1 MSRKGKSMGRLL
13 SRLTGFLALIVLTA
27 GAMQPAAAQQSL
39 RAAAVVNDQVISQL
53 DVEMRMRLIMLS
65 ANISAQEANRAR
77 LRDQVMRNLINEQLQ
92 LQAAERFG
100 FSVSEEE
107 IDQAVQRVA
116 RNNNMSADQF
126 LSILRQNNVTIET
139 FREQLRA
146 NLAWQKVI
154 QNRLARDVTISDE
167 DIDDAVARYRS
178 RQGERQYRVREI
190 FLAVDD
196 QQDLPRVRQTAQRL
210 MQQLR
215 QGAEFGALARQFS
228 QAPTAADNG
237 VIGWVTPE
245 NLPEAVADRVT
256 EMQPGQLVGPVRSYS
271 GLHIVNL
278 LDTRVLSPGNETVEL
293 RQLFTAVPDE
303 AGEEAVSEAKQRLR
317 QLAEPAEG
325 CGNFDTLADDTDA
338 ARTSDL
344 GEVKMSALPD
354 DIRPQVADLPLET
367 PSEPLQV
374 AGGYAVLM
382 VCERSGGIDR
392 QEIRQSLQ
400 RERLNMLAQ
409 RYMRDLRRQANIEV
423 QMGDE
428 RRNLQDAG

>member
-1 MSRKGKSMGRLL
+1 MGRLF
-13 SRLTGFLALIVLTA
+13 SRLTGLLALAALTI
-27 GAMQPAAAQQSL
+27 GAVQPAAAQQTL

-65 ANISAQEANRAR
+65 ANISPQEANRAR
-77 LRDQVMRNLINEQLQ
+77 LRDQVMRNLINEKLQ

-100 FSVSEEE
+100 FSVGEEE
-107 IDQAVQRVA
+107 IDQAVRRVA
-116 RNNNMSADQF
+116 QNNNMSPDQF
-126 LSILRQNNVTIET
+126 VSILRQNNVTVET

-167 DIDDAVARYRS
+167 DVDDALQRYRS

-196 QQDLPRVRQTAQRL
+196 QQELPRVRQTAQRL
-210 MQQLR
+210 IEQLR

-228 QAPTAADNG
+228 QSPTAADDG

-245 NLPEAVADRVT
+245 NLPEAVAERVS
-256 EMQPGQLVGPVRSYS
+256 EMQPGQLVGPVRGFS

-278 LDTRVLSPGNETVEL
+278 IDTRVLSPSNETVEL
-293 RQLFTAVPDE
+293 RQLFTAVPED
-303 AGEEAVSEAKQRLR
+303 AGDEAVSEAKQRLR
-317 QLAEPAEG
+317 ELAEPAEG
-325 CGNFDTLADDTDA
+325 CSNFDALADETDA

-344 GEVKMSALPD
+344 GEVKMSALPG
-354 DIRPQVADLPLET
+354 DIRPKVADLPLERA
-367 PSEPLQV
+367 SEPLQV

-382 VCERSGGIDR
+382 VCARSGGIDR
-392 QEIRQSLQ
+392 QEIRQNLQ

>member
-1 MSRKGKSMGRLL
+1 MNRLF
-13 SRLTGFLALIVLTA
+13 SRLTGVLALAALTF
-27 GAMQPAAAQQSL
+27 GAIQPASGQQTL

-53 DVEMRMRLIMLS
+53 DVEMRMRLVMLS
-65 ANISAQEANRAR
+65 AGISPQQADRGR

-100 FSVSEEE
+100 FSVSADE
-107 IDQAVQRVA
+107 IDDAIQRVA
-116 RNNNMSADQF
+116 QNNNMSADQF
-126 LSILRQNNVTIET
+126 LSILRQNDVTVET

-154 QNRLARDVTISDE
+154 GNRLARDVSISDE
-167 DIDDAVARYRS
+167 DVDDAVERYRS

-196 QQDLPRVRQTAQRL
+196 EQELPRVRQTAQRL
-210 MQQLR
+210 LQQLR

-228 QAPTAADNG
+228 QSPTAADNG

-245 NLPEAVADRVT
+245 NLPEAVGEQVT
-256 EMQPGQLVGPVRSYS
+256 QMQSGQLAGPVRGYN

-278 LDTRVLSPGNETVEL
+278 MDTRVLSPGNETVEL
-293 RQLFTAVPDE
+293 RQLFAPVPDG
-303 AGEEAVSEAKQRLR
+303 AGEDAVAEAKQRLNR
-317 QLAEPAEG
+317 LAEPAEG
-325 CGNFDTLADDTDA
+325 CGNFNALADDTDA

-354 DIRPQVADLPLET
+354 DIRPKVADLPLQT

-392 QEIRQSLQ
+392 EQIRQNLQ
-400 RERLNMLAQ
+400 RDRLNMLAQ
-409 RYMRDLRRQANIEV
+409 RYMRDLRRQANIEI

>member
-1 MSRKGKSMGRLL
+1 MIRLF
-13 SRLTGFLALIVLTA
+13 SRLTGVLALAALTL
-27 GAMQPAAAQQSL
+27 GATQPASGQQTL

-53 DVEMRMRLIMLS
+53 DVEMRMRLVMLS
-65 ANISAQEANRAR
+65 AGISPQQADRGR

-107 IDQAVQRVA
+107 IDGAVAQVA
-116 RNNNMSADQF
+116 QNNNMSADQF
-126 LSILRQNNVTIET
+126 LSILQQNDVTVQT

-154 QNRLARDVTISDE
+154 RNRLARDVSVSDE
-167 DIDDAVARYRS
+167 DVDDAVQRYRS

-196 QQDLPRVRQTAQRL
+196 EQELPRVRQTAQRL
-210 MQQLR
+210 IQQLR

-228 QAPTAADNG
+228 QSPTASDNG

-245 NLPEAVADRVT
+245 NLPEAVAERVT
-256 EMQPGQLVGPVRSYS
+256 GMQPGQLAGPVRGYS

-278 LDTRVLSPGNETVEL
+278 IDTRVLSPGNETVDL
-293 RQLFTAVPDE
+293 RQLFTPVADG
-303 AGEEAVSEAKQRLR
+303 AGEDAVAQAKQRLNR
-317 QLAEPAEG
+317 LAEPAEG
-325 CGNFDTLADDTDA
+325 CSNFNALADDTEA

-354 DIRPQVADLPLET
+354 DVRPKVADLPLQT

-392 QEIRQSLQ
+392 EQIRQNLQ

-409 RYMRDLRRQANIEV
+409 RYMRDLRRQANIEI

>member
-1 MSRKGKSMGRLL
+1 MGRLL

-27 GAMQPAAAQQSL
+27 GAVQPAAAQQSL

-65 ANISAQEANRAR
+65 ANISPQEANRAR

-400 RERLNMLAQ
+400 QERLNMLAQ

>member
-1 MSRKGKSMGRLL
+1 MGRLL

-65 ANISAQEANRAR
+65 ANISPQEADRAR

-196 QQDLPRVRQTAQRL
+196 QQELPRVRQTAQRL
-210 MQQLR
+210 IQQLR

-245 NLPEAVADRVT
+245 NLPEAVAERVT
-256 EMQPGQLVGPVRSYS
+256 EMQPGQLVGPVRGYS

-278 LDTRVLSPGNETVEL
+278 LDTRVISPGNETVEL
-293 RQLFTAVPDE
+293 RQLFTAVPEDG
-303 AGEEAVSEAKQRLR
+303 GEDAVTTAKQRLQ

-325 CGNFDTLADDTDA
+325 CSNFDTLADDTDA

-354 DIRPQVADLPLET
+354 DIRPQVADLALET
-367 PSEPLQV
+367 PSELLQV

-400 RERLNMLAQ
+400 QERLNMLAQ

>member
-1 MSRKGKSMGRLL
+1 MRRFF
-13 SRLTGFLALIVLTA
+13 SRLTGFLALIVLTI
-27 GAMQPAAAQQSL
+27 GAVQPAAAQQSL

-53 DVEMRMRLIMLS
+53 DVEMRMRLVMLS
-65 ANISAQEANRAR
+65 AGISPQEANRAR
-77 LRDQVMRNLINEQLQ
+77 LRDQVMRNLINERLQ

-116 RNNNMSADQF
+116 RNNDMSADQF
-126 LSILRQNNVTIET
+126 LSILRQNNVTVGT

-167 DIDDAVARYRS
+167 DIDDALARYRS

-196 QQDLPRVRQTAQRL
+196 EQDLPRVRQTAQRL

-245 NLPEAVADRVT
+245 NLPEPVAERVT
-256 EMQPGQLVGPVRSYS
+256 EMQPGQLAGPVRGYG

-278 LDTRVLSPGNETVEL
+278 MDTRVLSRGNETVEL
-293 RQLFTAVPDE
+293 RQLFKPVPED
-303 AGEEAVSEAKQRLR
+303 ADAEAVTEAKQRLQ
-317 QLAEPAEG
+317 QLAEPAQG

-354 DIRPQVADLPLET
+354 NIRPKVADLPLET

-392 QEIRQSLQ
+392 QQIRQNLQ
-400 RERLNMLAQ
+400 QERLNMLAQ
-409 RYMRDLRRQANIEV
+409 RYMRDLRRQANIEI
-423 QMGDE
+423 QMGDK

>member
-1 MSRKGKSMGRLL
+1 MGRLF
-13 SRLTGFLALIVLTA
+13 SRLTGFLALIVLTT
-27 GAMQPAAAQQSL
+27 GAVQPAAAQQSL
-39 RAAAVVNDQVISQL
+39 RAAAVVNDRVISQL

-65 ANISAQEANRAR
+65 ANISPQDANRAR

-116 RNNNMSADQF
+116 QNNNMSADQF

-178 RQGERQYRVREI
+178 RQGEQQYRVREI

-196 QQDLPRVRQTAQRL
+196 QQELSRVRQTAQRL

-245 NLPEAVADRVT
+245 NLPEAVAERVT
-256 EMQPGQLVGPVRSYS
+256 EMQPGQLVGPVRGYS

-278 LDTRVLSPGNETVEL
+278 LDTRVLSPGNETVDL
-293 RQLFTAVPDE
+293 RQLFTAVPED
-303 AGEEAVSEAKQRLR
+303 AGEEAVAEAKQRLQ

-325 CGNFDTLADDTDA
+325 CSNFATLTDDTDA

-354 DIRPQVADLPLET
+354 DIRPKVADLPLET

-392 QEIRQSLQ
+392 QQIRQNLQ
-400 RERLNMLAQ
+400 QERLNMLAQ

>member
-1 MSRKGKSMGRLL
+1 MNRLF
-13 SRLTGFLALIVLTA
+13 SRLTGLLALAALTL
-27 GAMQPAAAQQSL
+27 GAMQPASGQQTL

-53 DVEMRMRLIMLS
+53 DVEMRMRLVMLS
-65 ANISAQEANRAR
+65 ADISPQQADRGR

-107 IDQAVQRVA
+107 IDGAVAQVA
-116 RNNNMSADQF
+116 QNNNMSADQF
-126 LSILRQNNVTIET
+126 LSILQQNDVTVQT

-154 QNRLARDVTISDE
+154 RNRLARDVSVSDE
-167 DIDDAVARYRS
+167 DVDDAVERYRS

-196 QQDLPRVRQTAQRL
+196 EQELPRVRQTAQRL
-210 MQQLR
+210 IQQLR

-228 QAPTAADNG
+228 QSPTASDNG

-245 NLPEAVADRVT
+245 NLPEAVAERVT
-256 EMQPGQLVGPVRSYS
+256 GMQPGQLVGPVRGYS

-278 LDTRVLSPGNETVEL
+278 IDTRVLSPGNETVDL
-293 RQLFTAVPDE
+293 RQLFTPVADG
-303 AGEEAVSEAKQRLR
+303 AGEDAVAQAKQRLNR
-317 QLAEPAEG
+317 LAEPAEG
-325 CGNFDTLADDTDA
+325 CSNFNALADDTES

-354 DIRPQVADLPLET
+354 DIRPKVADLPLQT

-382 VCERSGGIDR
+382 VCERMGGIDR
-392 QEIRQSLQ
+392 EQIRQNLQ

-409 RYMRDLRRQANIEV
+409 RYMRDLRRQANIEI

>member
-1 MSRKGKSMGRLL
+1 MNRLF
-13 SRLTGFLALIVLTA
+13 SRLTGVLALAALTFSA
-27 GAMQPAAAQQSL
+27 IQPASGQQTL

-53 DVEMRMRLIMLS
+53 DVEMRMRLVMLS
-65 ANISAQEANRAR
+65 AGISPQQADRGR

-100 FSVSEEE
+100 FSVSADE
-107 IDQAVQRVA
+107 IDKAIQRVA
-116 RNNNMSADQF
+116 QNNNMSADQF
-126 LSILRQNNVTIET
+126 LSILRQNDVTVET

-154 QNRLARDVTISDE
+154 GNRLARDVSISDE
-167 DIDDAVARYRS
+167 DVDDAVERYRS

-196 QQDLPRVRQTAQRL
+196 EQELPRVRQTAQRL
-210 MQQLR
+210 LQQLR

-228 QAPTAADNG
+228 QSPTAADNG

-245 NLPEAVADRVT
+245 NLPEAVGEQVT
-256 EMQPGQLVGPVRSYS
+256 QMQPGQLAGPVRGYN

-278 LDTRVLSPGNETVEL
+278 MDTRVLSPGNETVEL
-293 RQLFTAVPDE
+293 RQLFAPVPDG
-303 AGEEAVSEAKQRLR
+303 AGEDAVAEAKQRLNR
-317 QLAEPAEG
+317 LAEPAEG
-325 CGNFDTLADDTDA
+325 CGNFNALADDTDA

-354 DIRPQVADLPLET
+354 DIRPKVADLPLQT

-392 QEIRQSLQ
+392 EQIRQNLQ
-400 RERLNMLAQ
+400 RDRLNMLAQ
-409 RYMRDLRRQANIEV
+409 RYMRDLRRQANIEI

-428 RRNLQDAG
+428 RRNIQDAG

>member
-1 MSRKGKSMGRLL
+1 MNRLF
-13 SRLTGFLALIVLTA
+13 SRLTGVLALAALTL
-27 GAMQPAAAQQSL
+27 GAVQPASGQQTL

-53 DVEMRMRLIMLS
+53 DVEMRMRLVMLS
-65 ANISAQEANRAR
+65 ANISPQQADRGR

-100 FSVSEEE
+100 FSVSEDE
-107 IDQAVQRVA
+107 IDGAVQQVA
-116 RNNNMSADQF
+116 QNNNMSADQF
-126 LSILRQNNVTIET
+126 LSILRQNDVTVET

-154 QNRLARDVTISDE
+154 RNRLARDVSISDE
-167 DIDDAVARYRS
+167 DVDDAVQRYRS
-178 RQGERQYRVREI
+178 RQGERQYQVREI

-196 QQDLPRVRQTAQRL
+196 EQDLPRVRQTAQRL
-210 MQQLR
+210 IQQLR
-215 QGAEFGALARQFS
+215 QGGEFGALARQFS
-228 QAPTAADNG
+228 QSPTAADNG
-237 VIGWVTPE
+237 TIGWVTPE
-245 NLPEAVADRVT
+245 NLPEAVAERVT
-256 EMQPGQLVGPVRSYS
+256 QMQPGQLAGPVRGYS

-278 LDTRVLSPGNETVEL
+278 VDTRVLSPGNETVEL
-293 RQLFTAVPDE
+293 RQLFMPVPDD
-303 AGEEAVSEAKQRLR
+303 AGEDAVAEAKQRLNR
-317 QLAEPAEG
+317 LAEPAQG
-325 CGNFDTLADDTDA
+325 CSNFNALADDTDA

-344 GEVKMSALPD
+344 GAVKMSALPD
-354 DIRPQVADLPLET
+354 DIRPKVADLPLQT

-382 VCERSGGIDR
+382 VCERTGGIDR
-392 QEIRQSLQ
+392 EQIRQNLQ

-409 RYMRDLRRQANIEV
+409 RYMRDLRRQANIEI

>member
-27 GAMQPAAAQQSL
+27 GAMQPAAAQQTL

-65 ANISAQEANRAR
+65 ANISPQEANRAR

-100 FSVSEEE
+100 FSVGEEE

-116 RNNNMSADQF
+116 QNNNMSADQF

-196 QQDLPRVRQTAQRL
+196 QQELPRVRQTAQRL
-210 MQQLR
+210 IQQLR

-245 NLPEAVADRVT
+245 NLPEAVAERVT
-256 EMQPGQLVGPVRSYS
+256 EMQPGQLVGPVRGYS

-278 LDTRVLSPGNETVEL
+278 LDSRVISPGNETVEL
-293 RQLFTAVPDE
+293 RQLFTAVPEDG
-303 AGEEAVSEAKQRLR
+303 GEDAVAAAKQRLQ

-325 CGNFDTLADDTDA
+325 CSNFDTLADDTDA

-354 DIRPQVADLPLET
+354 DIRPKVADLALET

-400 RERLNMLAQ
+400 QERLNMLAQ

>member
-1 MSRKGKSMGRLL
+1 MGRLL

-27 GAMQPAAAQQSL
+27 GAVQPAAAQQSL

>member
-1 MSRKGKSMGRLL
+1 MNRLF
-13 SRLTGFLALIVLTA
+13 SRLTGVLALAALTFSA
-27 GAMQPAAAQQSL
+27 IQPASGQQTL

-53 DVEMRMRLIMLS
+53 DVEMRMRLVMLS
-65 ANISAQEANRAR
+65 AGISPQQADRGR

-100 FSVSEEE
+100 FSVSADE
-107 IDQAVQRVA
+107 IDDAIQRVA
-116 RNNNMSADQF
+116 QNNNMSADQF
-126 LSILRQNNVTIET
+126 LSILRQNDVTVET

-154 QNRLARDVTISDE
+154 GNRLARDVSISDE
-167 DIDDAVARYRS
+167 DVDDAVERYRS

-196 QQDLPRVRQTAQRL
+196 EQELPRVRQTAQRL
-210 MQQLR
+210 IQQLR

-228 QAPTAADNG
+228 QSPTAADNG

-245 NLPEAVADRVT
+245 NLPEAVGEQVT
-256 EMQPGQLVGPVRSYS
+256 QMQSGQLAGPVRGYN

-278 LDTRVLSPGNETVEL
+278 MDTRVLSPGNETVEL
-293 RQLFTAVPDE
+293 RQLFAPVPDG
-303 AGEEAVSEAKQRLR
+303 AGEDAVAEAKQRLNR
-317 QLAEPAEG
+317 LAEPAEG
-325 CGNFDTLADDTDA
+325 CGNFNALADDTDA

-354 DIRPQVADLPLET
+354 DIRPKVADLPLQT

-392 QEIRQSLQ
+392 EQIRQNLQ
-400 RERLNMLAQ
+400 RDRLNMLAQ
-409 RYMRDLRRQANIEV
+409 RYMRDLRRQANIEI

>member
-1 MSRKGKSMGRLL
+1 MNRLF
-13 SRLTGFLALIVLTA
+13 SRLTGVLALAALTL
-27 GAMQPAAAQQSL
+27 GAMQPASGQQTL

-53 DVEMRMRLIMLS
+53 DVEMRMRLVMLS
-65 ANISAQEANRAR
+65 AGISPQQADRGR

-100 FSVSEEE
+100 FSVSEDE
-107 IDQAVQRVA
+107 IDGAVAQVA
-116 RNNNMSADQF
+116 QNNNMSADQF
-126 LSILRQNNVTIET
+126 LSILRQNDVTVQT

-154 QNRLARDVTISDE
+154 RNRLARDVSVSDE
-167 DIDDAVARYRS
+167 DVDDAVERYRS

-196 QQDLPRVRQTAQRL
+196 EQELPRVRQTAQRL
-210 MQQLR
+210 IQQLR

-228 QAPTAADNG
+228 QSPTASDNG

-245 NLPEAVADRVT
+245 NLPEAVAERVT
-256 EMQPGQLVGPVRSYS
+256 GMQPGQLAGPVRGYS

-278 LDTRVLSPGNETVEL
+278 IDTRVLSPGNETVDL
-293 RQLFTAVPDE
+293 RQLFTPVADG
-303 AGEEAVSEAKQRLR
+303 AGEDAVAQAKQRLNR
-317 QLAEPAEG
+317 LAEPAEG
-325 CGNFDTLADDTDA
+325 CSNFNALADDTDA

-354 DIRPQVADLPLET
+354 DIRPKVADLPLQT

-392 QEIRQSLQ
+392 EQIRQNLQ

-409 RYMRDLRRQANIEV
+409 RYMRDLRRQANIEI

>member
-1 MSRKGKSMGRLL
+1 MNRLF
-13 SRLTGFLALIVLTA
+13 SRLTGVLALAALTFSA
-27 GAMQPAAAQQSL
+27 IQPASGQQTL

-53 DVEMRMRLIMLS
+53 DVEMRMRLVMLS
-65 ANISAQEANRAR
+65 AGISPQQADRGR

-100 FSVSEEE
+100 FSVSADE
-107 IDQAVQRVA
+107 IDEAIQRVA
-116 RNNNMSADQF
+116 QNNNMSADQF
-126 LSILRQNNVTIET
+126 LSILRQNDVTVET

-154 QNRLARDVTISDE
+154 GNRLARDVSISDE
-167 DIDDAVARYRS
+167 DVDDAVERYRS

-196 QQDLPRVRQTAQRL
+196 EQELPRVRQTAQRL
-210 MQQLR
+210 IQQLR

-228 QAPTAADNG
+228 QSPTAADNG

-245 NLPEAVADRVT
+245 NLPEAVGEQVT
-256 EMQPGQLVGPVRSYS
+256 QMQSGQLAGPVRGYN

-278 LDTRVLSPGNETVEL
+278 MDTRVLSPGNETVEL
-293 RQLFTAVPDE
+293 RQLFAPVPDG
-303 AGEEAVSEAKQRLR
+303 AGEDAVAEAKQRLNR
-317 QLAEPAEG
+317 LAEPAEG
-325 CGNFDTLADDTDA
+325 CGNFNALADDTDA

-354 DIRPQVADLPLET
+354 DIRPKVADLPLQT

-392 QEIRQSLQ
+392 EQIRQNLQ
-400 RERLNMLAQ
+400 RDRLNMLAQ
-409 RYMRDLRRQANIEV
+409 RYMRDLRRQANIEI

-428 RRNLQDAG
+428 RRNIQDAG

>member
-1 MSRKGKSMGRLL
+1 MNRLF
-13 SRLTGFLALIVLTA
+13 SRLTGLLALAALTL
-27 GAMQPAAAQQSL
+27 GAMQPASGQQTL

-53 DVEMRMRLIMLS
+53 DVEMRMRLVMLS
-65 ANISAQEANRAR
+65 ADISPQQADRGR

-107 IDQAVQRVA
+107 IDGAVAQVA
-116 RNNNMSADQF
+116 QNNNMSADQF
-126 LSILRQNNVTIET
+126 LSILQQNDVTVQT

-154 QNRLARDVTISDE
+154 RNRLARDVSVSDE
-167 DIDDAVARYRS
+167 DVDDAVERYRS

-196 QQDLPRVRQTAQRL
+196 EQELPRVRQTAQRL
-210 MQQLR
+210 IQQLR

-228 QAPTAADNG
+228 QSPTASDNG

-245 NLPEAVADRVT
+245 NLPEAVAERVT
-256 EMQPGQLVGPVRSYS
+256 GMQPGQLVGPVRGYS

-278 LDTRVLSPGNETVEL
+278 IDTRVLSPGNETVDL
-293 RQLFTAVPDE
+293 RQLFTPVADG
-303 AGEEAVSEAKQRLR
+303 AGEDAVAQAKQRLNR
-317 QLAEPAEG
+317 LAEPAEG
-325 CGNFDTLADDTDA
+325 CSNFNALADDTDA

-354 DIRPQVADLPLET
+354 DIRPKVADLPLQT

-382 VCERSGGIDR
+382 VCERMGGIDR
-392 QEIRQSLQ
+392 EQIRQNLQ

-409 RYMRDLRRQANIEV
+409 RYMRDLRRQANIEI